1 MNKTIPLKEARQNF
15 STLVDRVDRL
25 SERFVVT
32 KNGTP
37 RAVLMSAEEFESW
50 VETLE
55 IMSNPK
61 TVKALNQ
68 GIKEAKAKKL
78 SSFKDVFGEGQ

>member
-37 RAVLMSAEEFESW
+37 RAVLMSVEEFESW

>member
-1 MNKTIPLKEARQNF
+1 MNKTIPLKEARQKF

>member
-1 MNKTIPLKEARQNF
+1 MNKIIPLKEARQNF

-37 RAVLMSAEEFESW
+37 RAVLMSAENRSVW
-50 VETLE
+50 ANT
-55 IMSNPK
+55 
-61 TVKALNQ
+61 
-68 GIKEAKAKKL
+68 
-78 SSFKDVFGEGQ
+78 

>member
-1 MNKTIPLKEARQNF
+1 MNKTIPLKEARQKF

-37 RAVLMSAEEFESW
+37 RAVLMSVEEFESW

-55 IMSNPK
+55 IMSNSK

-68 GIKEAKAKKL
+68 GLKESKAKKL
-78 SSFKDVFGEGQ
+78 SSFKDVFGEEQ

>member
-55 IMSNPK
+55 IMSNPN

>member
-1 MNKTIPLKEARQNF
+1 MSKTIPLKEARQKF
-15 STLVDRVDRL
+15 SSLVDRVDRL

-37 RAVLMSAEEFESW
+37 RAVLMSFEEFESW

-55 IMSNPK
+55 LMSNPK
-61 TVKALNQ
+61 AVKALEQ
-68 GIKEAKAKKL
+68 GLKEAKARKFA
-78 SSFKDVFGEGQ
+78 SFKEVFGEEQ

>member
-37 RAVLMSAEEFESW
+37 RAILMSVEEFECW

-55 IMSNPK
+55 IMSNAK
-61 TVKALNQ
+61 TVKSLNQ
-68 GIKEAKAKKL
+68 GLKESKAKKL
-78 SSFKDVFGEGQ
+78 SSFKDVFGEEQ

>member
-1 MNKTIPLKEARQNF
+1 MNKTIPLKEARQKF

-68 GIKEAKAKKL
+68 GIQEAKAKKL